1 MFYARKDDMA
11 FGSQA
16 CGITDIILIVD
27 CAECTKD
34 TLVELRHS
42 NAINGAVYWYDP
54 KGSPFLPQPQ
64 KWQAVIKFVGLRRNM

>member
-1 MFYARKDDMA
+1 MVYARKDDMV
-11 FGSQA
+11 FGNQA

-34 TLVELRHS
+34 ILVELRHS

-54 KGSPFLPQPQ
+54 EGSPSYYSHRSGRQSLSSQGC
-64 KWQAVIKFVGLRRNM
+64 VGIC